1 VRTTKRNARLARRLY
16 RLCLVDGLL
25 DESRARLVVKRILE
39 LHRHDSVGILSH
51 FQRLV
56 RLDRDSHTAH
66 IESAVPLP
74 ADLRAQLE
82 ADITRVFGH
91 GVEAEFT
98 ENRDLIAGV
107 RMRLGSH
114 VYDGSV
120 RGRLAAIEAGL

>member
-25 DESRARLVVKRILE
+25 DESRARLVVKRMLE
-39 LHRHDSVGILSH
+39 SHQHDGVGILSH

-56 RLDRDSHTAH
+56 RLDQDGHTAH
-66 IESAVPLP
+66 VESAVPLP
-74 ADLRAQLE
+74 ADLRAHFE
-82 ADITRVFGH
+82 ADIRRVFGR
-91 GVEAEFT
+91 GVAAEFT

-107 RMRLGSH
+107 RMRVGSQ

-120 RGRLAAIEAGL
+120 RGRLAAIEADL